1 MAKRTNR
8 VRPIE
13 HEIRQIENLKSL
25 EPNTTPVKYSALSSR
40 MIDIAIAG
48 LDAVR
53 ALEIG
58 QAVDFEQFYELVDSL
73 EGTLKTKATAE

>member
-1 MAKRTNR
+1 MAKRSNR
-8 VRPIE
+8 VRPIK
-13 HEIRQIENLKSL
+13 HEIRQIENIKAL

-40 MIDIAIAG
+40 MIDIAIAA

-58 QAVDFEQFYELVDSL
+58 DAIDFEQFYDLVDGL
-73 EGTLKTKATAE
+73 EDTLKSRAAAE